1 MNDDDVIR
9 ALLCEKAELIK
20 REVRAK
26 PGVLRDVIRMSID
39 GIDSEIGA
47 ARARLAEKER
57 KASAVVVRWT
67 RKVA

>member
-1 MNDDDVIR
+1 MNDEVIR

-20 REVRAK
+20 REARTV

-39 GIDSEIGA
+39 GIDSEIGK
-47 ARARLAEKER
+47 ARVRLAER
-57 KASAVVVRWT
+57 ARRDSAVVVRWT